1 MKLECEL
8 QEKTFK
14 TKEGDDRKYTAL
26 VFKLADGSELNVAI
40 KGDKAKLLKLSNNI
54 DKDDL
59 RMPSLNWDK

>member
-14 TKEGDDRKYTAL
+14 TSDGEDRKYTAL

-40 KGDKAKLLKLSNNI
+40 KGDKAKLLRLSNNVNNN
-54 DKDDL
+54 DL
-59 RMPSLNWDK
+59 PKNFWDK